1 MVANSETI
9 VNRVADHSIDIG
21 LIESPSYLPS
31 LQNEVCCD
39 DELVVICAPGHALAQ
54 RKTLRAQDLASVAWV
69 RREPG
74 SGTRE
79 FTDNYIREC
88 GLGPDDLDVV
98 MELGSP
104 EAMKGAVATGSA
116 VAVVSRATITK
127 ELQLGTLVAIALAPR
142 LIRTLSL
149 VHPKEKFR
157 SRLIT
162 TFVEFAMRRMV
173 DTVLYFEG
181 DTHSSFRL
189 IRAFKNRYGAV
200 NELGVFAMTDKGL
213 KGVSNPSALFLS
225 QHGTEVAGSC
235 VMVTQEGTRPM
246 LVEIQALVDEAHAP
260 NPRRLSVGVEQNRLA
275 LLLAVLHRHVGVGCF
290 DQDVFV
296 NAVGGV
302 RIGEPAADL
311 PVLLAIVSSLR
322 NRPLPPKL
330 VAFGEVGLA
339 GEVRAV
345 QRGQERLRE
354 AAKLGF
360 TQAIV
365 PKANRPRQ
373 AIQGMDVLA
382 IERVGEAFAHVR

>member
-1 MVANSETI
+1 MADRRLQVFYTVAKQLSFTKAAEQLFMTQPAVTFQVKQLEEHFNTRLFERNHGRIALTAAGELVLGYAERILTLSEEMDTRVSELTGAVSGALLLGASTTIAEYMLPQILGEFKAAHSEVQAHMMVANSETI

-162 TFVEFAMRRMV
+162 TFVEFAMRRMREMAAQ
-173 DTVLYFEG
+173 FEAESG
-181 DTHSSFRL
+181 RET
-189 IRAFKNRYGAV
+189 
-200 NELGVFAMTDKGL
+200 
-213 KGVSNPSALFLS
+213 SAES
-225 QHGTEVAGSC
+225 G
-235 VMVTQEGTRPM
+235 
-246 LVEIQALVDEAHAP
+246 
-260 NPRRLSVGVEQNRLA
+260 
-275 LLLAVLHRHVGVGCF
+275 
-290 DQDVFV
+290 
-296 NAVGGV
+296 
-302 RIGEPAADL
+302 
-311 PVLLAIVSSLR
+311 
-322 NRPLPPKL
+322 
-330 VAFGEVGLA
+330 
-339 GEVRAV
+339 
-345 QRGQERLRE
+345 
-354 AAKLGF
+354 
-360 TQAIV
+360 
-365 PKANRPRQ
+365 
-373 AIQGMDVLA
+373 
-382 IERVGEAFAHVR
+382 